1 MCINSALSLRIV
13 QWTDSVEYSQ
23 TVTIYSAWIVHN
35 AIHEV
40 TKHTATTPEHNAIHK
55 VTKHTAT
62 VHSAIH
68 KVTKHTATTTEHS
81 AIHKVT
87 KHTAYNSSDNDDYTA
102 PAATSQPI
110 SQPPWEKPLLSAR
123 RAGKTSHGS
132 WKSYFPALSSHL
144 LRAEP

>member
-1 MCINSALSLRIV
+1 MHS
-13 QWTDSVEYSQ
+13 
-23 TVTIYSAWIVHN
+23 
-35 AIHEV
+35 AIHKV
-40 TKHTATTPEHNAIHK
+40 TKHTTTVHNAIHK
-55 VTKHTAT
+55 VTKHTTT

-68 KVTKHTATTTEHS
+68 KVTKHTTTVHNAIHKVTKHTTTVHNAIHKVTKHTTTVHS

-123 RAGKTSHGS
+123 RAGKTSHRS

-144 LRAEP
+144 LRAEPWRET